1 MLFFVKTLGWG
12 WSLISGALTASIM
25 ILPTIVRSTE
35 ETIKSVPREF
45 REGSYG
51 LGATKI
57 RTIFKIILPTASPG
71 ILAAMILSIGRVVG
85 ETAALI
91 LTAGTVLQVPG
102 SIMDSGRTLSVH
114 LYLLAKE
121 GISFEAAFATATV
134 LIITVLIINFSAT
147 FLSKKVGKNS

>member
-1 MLFFVKTLGWG
+1 
-12 WSLISGALTASIM
+12 M